1 MITVKPIP
9 ADSLTVATDG
19 NGNTGWIHNCGAFVY
34 SATQPCRCG
43 QCWSAL
49 RNGQAFN
56 GQWQK
61 AYVTREEVTP

>member
-9 ADSLTVATDG
+9 ADSLTAATDG
-19 NGNTGWIHNCGAFVY
+19 NTGWLHDCGAFAY
-34 SATQPCRCG
+34 SATQPDRCG

-49 RNGQAFN
+49 RNRQAFN

-61 AYVTREEVTP
+61 AYVIREEVLS